1 MRNQSQDEIFDKY
14 VTELKILAS
23 TCNYGAL
30 HDSLIRDRLIC
41 GISDSNLRERLL
53 RVADLDLQKCLEI
66 CRAAELSKERIETPS
81 ASGLEVHAVKHKT
94 RHTPQQNRQP
104 QQKPNHLTML
114 IHNLHQHA
122 SIVAEN
128 TNTTKQNAPLL
139 GRSVGNVE
147 NPIILKA
154 CANQVTRQDH
164 VNKEYELYLMNL
176 MTKTMI
182 TLKYTQ

>member
-1 MRNQSQDEIFDKY
+1 VYALGLLPVYICFSPGRNQSQDKIFDKY

-30 HDSLIRDRLIC
+30 HDSLIIDRLIC
-41 GISDSNLRERLL
+41 GINDSNLRERLL

-66 CRAAELSKERIETPS
+66 CRAAKLSNERIKHLKHLQLLVWKFMLSNTKLDTHLNKTGNPS
-81 ASGLEVHAVKHKT
+81 
-94 RHTPQQNRQP
+94 RNQ
-104 QQKPNHLTML
+104 NHLTML

-139 GRSVGNVE
+139 GRSVG
-147 NPIILKA
+147 
-154 CANQVTRQDH
+154 
-164 VNKEYELYLMNL
+164 LYL
-176 MTKTMI
+176 
-182 TLKYTQ
+182 

>member
-1 MRNQSQDEIFDKY
+1 MLSNTKLYTHLNNTDNPSRNQI
-14 VTELKILAS
+14 
-23 TCNYGAL
+23 
-30 HDSLIRDRLIC
+30 
-41 GISDSNLRERLL
+41 
-53 RVADLDLQKCLEI
+53 
-66 CRAAELSKERIETPS
+66 
-81 ASGLEVHAVKHKT
+81 
-94 RHTPQQNRQP
+94 
-104 QQKPNHLTML
+104 HLTML

-164 VNKEYELYLMNL
+164 VNKEYELSLMNL

-182 TLKYTQ
+182 TSKYTQ

>member
-1 MRNQSQDEIFDKY
+1 MLSNTKLDTHLNKTGNLSRNQ
-14 VTELKILAS
+14 
-23 TCNYGAL
+23 
-30 HDSLIRDRLIC
+30 
-41 GISDSNLRERLL
+41 
-53 RVADLDLQKCLEI
+53 
-66 CRAAELSKERIETPS
+66 
-81 ASGLEVHAVKHKT
+81 
-94 RHTPQQNRQP
+94 
-104 QQKPNHLTML
+104 NHLTML

-122 SIVAEN
+122 SIVEEN

-147 NPIILKA
+147 YPIILKA

-164 VNKEYELYLMNL
+164 VNKEYELYP

>member
-1 MRNQSQDEIFDKY
+1 MLSNTKLDTHLNKTGNPSRNQ
-14 VTELKILAS
+14 
-23 TCNYGAL
+23 
-30 HDSLIRDRLIC
+30 
-41 GISDSNLRERLL
+41 
-53 RVADLDLQKCLEI
+53 
-66 CRAAELSKERIETPS
+66 
-81 ASGLEVHAVKHKT
+81 
-94 RHTPQQNRQP
+94 
-104 QQKPNHLTML
+104 NHLTML

-154 CANQVTRQDH
+154 CANEVTRKDH
-164 VNKEYELYLMNL
+164 VNKEYEFYLMNL

-182 TLKYTQ
+182 TSKYT

>member
-1 MRNQSQDEIFDKY
+1 MLSNTKLDTHLNKTGNPSRNQ
-14 VTELKILAS
+14 
-23 TCNYGAL
+23 
-30 HDSLIRDRLIC
+30 
-41 GISDSNLRERLL
+41 
-53 RVADLDLQKCLEI
+53 
-66 CRAAELSKERIETPS
+66 
-81 ASGLEVHAVKHKT
+81 
-94 RHTPQQNRQP
+94 
-104 QQKPNHLTML
+104 NHLAML

-139 GRSVGNVE
+139 GRNVGNVE

-164 VNKEYELYLMNL
+164 VNKEYELCLMNL

>member
-1 MRNQSQDEIFDKY
+1 
-14 VTELKILAS
+14 
-23 TCNYGAL
+23 
-30 HDSLIRDRLIC
+30 
-41 GISDSNLRERLL
+41 
-53 RVADLDLQKCLEI
+53 
-66 CRAAELSKERIETPS
+66 
-81 ASGLEVHAVKHKT
+81 
-94 RHTPQQNRQP
+94 
-104 QQKPNHLTML
+104 ML

-154 CANQVTRQDH
+154 CANEVTRQDH